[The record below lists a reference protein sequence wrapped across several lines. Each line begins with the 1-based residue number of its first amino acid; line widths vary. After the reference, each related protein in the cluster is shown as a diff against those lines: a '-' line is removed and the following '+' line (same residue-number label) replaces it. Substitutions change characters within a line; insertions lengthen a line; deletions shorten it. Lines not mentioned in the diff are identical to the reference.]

1 MVSPESVKFATP
13 DDGTAPDN
21 MEITT
26 RVRVEFS
33 VRKVRPE
40 DEDAMRADVEEN
52 KLAGKSMVT
61 VLPTEHAP
69 PGLT

>member
-1 MVSPESVKFATP
+1 MVSPESVNVTTP
-13 DDGTAPDN
+13 DDGMAPDK

-33 VRKVRPE
+33 VRKDKP
-40 DEDAMRADVEEN
+40 DESAMRADVEEK
-52 KLAGKSMVT
+52 KLAGKSMVI